1 MSVDIERSFCGPAG
15 EGYTRAEI
23 DVKLRHAPQWVLD
36 RVAEH
41 RRASLPAAVASPK
54 ADKPVSNRP
63 SKRVSEA
70 LAKIRK
76 GHVGWIAGC
85 VAPGVSLPA
94 YSSKDSQTLREQF
107 TPRAWQSIVDQI
119 NDPTKN
125 VPLVWRHGGQ
135 VMAQGPA
142 ELSVRIHKH
151 FMVGLVFEARLRA
164 GAVSEIA
171 LSAIKATGCGVSIA
185 YRQAEQWHTERKGVG
200 KVRVVDHCIVDHIAL
215 VPTGEGRSPAYPAA
229 RAYAARSK
237 ARQCPAEL
245 ASEAEAF
252 AWQEIRTQL
261 KAMW

>member
-1 MSVDIERSFCGPAG
+1 MTLQIERSFCGPAG

-23 DVKLRHAPQWVLD
+23 DVKLRHAPQWFRD

-41 RRASLPAAVASPK
+41 RRASLPTVATTPK
-54 ADKPVSNRP
+54 AAQPASNRP
-63 SKRVSEA
+63 SKRVAEA

-85 VAPGVSLPA
+85 VAPGLSVPC
-94 YSSKDSQTLREQF
+94 YSSKDAQTLREQF
-107 TPRAWQSIVDQI
+107 TPRAWQSIVEQI
-119 NDPTKN
+119 SDPTKN

-135 VMAQGPA
+135 VIAQGPD

-151 FMVGLVFEARLRA
+151 YLVGLVFEARLRSCA
-164 GAVSEIA
+164 MSEIA
-171 LSAIKATGCGVSIA
+171 LGAIKATGCGVSIG
-185 YRQAEQWHTERKGVG
+185 YGKAEQWHTERKGVG

-215 VPTGEGRSPAYPAA
+215 VPTGEGRSPAYPGA

-237 ARQCPAEL
+237 ARQCPTEL

-252 AWQEIRTQL
+252 AWQEVRSQL
-261 KAMW
+261 LAMP